1 MSDQDKSQV
10 SSPTELVD
18 AFDDIAQGLAELDRG
33 ESTDLHDV
41 LRKARAIVDA
51 AERRQGRPLAQH
63 KAIDGD
69 A

>member
-10 SSPTELVD
+10 SSPTELVE

-33 ESTDLHDV
+33 ESTDLDEV
-41 LRKARAIVDA
+41 LEKARAIVVA
-51 AERRQGRPLAQH
+51 AERRHGHPLAQH
-63 KAIDGD
+63 KAIDGN

>member
-1 MSDQDKSQV
+1 MSDQEKSQV

-18 AFDDIAQGLAELDRG
+18 ASDDIAQGLAELDRG
-33 ESTDLHDV
+33 ESTDLDDV

-51 AERRQGRPLAQH
+51 AERRYGHPLVQH

>member
-10 SSPTELVD
+10 SSPTELE
-18 AFDDIAQGLAELDRG
+18 DIAQGLAELDRG
-33 ESTDLHDV
+33 ESIDLDDV
-41 LRKARAIVDA
+41 LRKARAIVSA
-51 AERRQGRPLAQH
+51 AERRQGLPLAQH